1 MGKIDTYTSP
11 FMANKDRFAELM
23 NVHIYH
29 GRNFV
34 KPEMLK
40 RIRGGY
46 PALASRTGEKVR
58 DILMEQEIP
67 KMRYGIELETG
78 PDYGMPERVMLYDA
92 GDYEEQIRERN
103 QNSRRKANFCSY
115 TDKKSRMKKNE
126 RFVPV
131 ITIVLYLG
139 EGKWTAP
146 DSLSEMLDIPAEV
159 KEYAK
164 ELLQDY
170 RIQVVEA
177 DFVNPEDYETD
188 LKEFFMALQCRNDR
202 KKLRLLLQSTEFQH
216 LDHET
221 ELAIAVNLNLN
232 QVMTKM
238 EEEEVPMCRAF
249 EELMMEQEEKG
260 MEKGIEKGLERGDAI
275 RIIKSVE
282 HVIENLKVNLAEAC
296 GIIGVTTEEFER
308 ANCKLHQK

>member
-1 MGKIDTYTSP
+1 M
-11 FMANKDRFAELM
+11 L
-23 NVHIYH
+23 HIYR
-29 GRNFV
+29 GENFV
-34 KPEMLK
+34 KPAMLR

-46 PALASRTGEKVR
+46 PALASKTGEKIR
-58 DILMEQEIP
+58 DILMEQEKP

-78 PDYGMPERVMLYDA
+78 LDYGMPERVMLYDA

-103 QNSRRKANFCSY
+103 QDNRLKNNFCSY
-115 TDKKSRMKKNE
+115 TEKKSRMKENE

-146 DSLSEMLDIPAEV
+146 YRLTEMLDFPAEV
-159 KEYAK
+159 RKYTK
-164 ELLQDY
+164 ELFQDY

-202 KKLRLLLQSTEFQH
+202 KKLKLLLQSEEFQH
-216 LDHET
+216 LEHET
-221 ELAIAVNLNLN
+221 ELAIAVNLNLS
-232 QVMTKM
+232 QVITKM
-238 EEEEVPMCRAF
+238 EEEDVSMCRAF
-249 EELMMEQEEKG
+249 EELMVEQEEKG
-260 MEKGIEKGLERGDAI
+260 MEKGIEKGMKRGDAL

-282 HVIENLKVNLAEAC
+282 HVVENLKVNLTEAC
-296 GIIGVTTEEFER
+296 GIIGVTPEEFEC
-308 ANCKLHQK
+308 AKHTLKNAICAGL